1 MYKIIAVLVLAAA
14 LTGCDAVDA
23 LKDGLKHARAVE
35 NDLAETTGLKPQVG
49 FNWSNGRLT
58 SVTVGFPKLYEDKP
72 LRELAGLTRTAI
84 AKEFKQTPK
93 TILLSFALDA
103 GTTAQATAPTAAN

>member
-1 MYKIIAVLVLAAA
+1 MCKIIAVLVLAAA
-14 LTGCDAVDA
+14 LTGCDAVDV

-49 FNWSNGRLT
+49 FNWSNGRPT

-72 LRELAGLTRTAI
+72 LRELRA
-84 AKEFKQTPK
+84 
-93 TILLSFALDA
+93 
-103 GTTAQATAPTAAN
+103 

>member
-1 MYKIIAVLVLAAA
+1 M
-14 LTGCDAVDA
+14 TCPTQD
-23 LKDGLKHARAVE
+23 DGPTAGREPAQ
-35 NDLAETTGLKPQVG
+35 TTGLKPQVS
-49 FNWSNGRLT
+49 FSWSNGRLI